1 MSDKKFYKGIDITYL
16 PETTVSLMKELSD
29 EELKK
34 SKGAI
39 DLENYAL
46 SLLQDFDSET
56 TKYLQAFIYLGHHLE
71 KYKDVLD
78 EKDISEKTMYLK
90 NFYEGNGFIVDYDK
104 MVEYIKK
111 GREAY
116 HILND

>member
-1 MSDKKFYKGIDITYL
+1 MPDKKFYKGIDITYL
-16 PETTVSLMKELSD
+16 PETTVSLMKELTD

-34 SKGAI
+34 IAI

-56 TKYLQAFIYLGHHLE
+56 TKYLQASIYLGHCLE
-71 KYKDVLD
+71 EDKDILD
-78 EKDISEKTMYLK
+78 EKDISQKVMYLR
-90 NFYEGNGFIVDYDK
+90 NLYEGNGFTVDYDK
-104 MVEYIKK
+104 MVEYIQK

>member
-1 MSDKKFYKGIDITYL
+1 MPDKKFYKGIDITYL

-34 SKGAI
+34 NKGAI

-71 KYKDVLD
+71 KYKDDLD
-78 EKDISEKTMYLK
+78 EKDISEKIMYLK
-90 NFYEGNGFIVDYDK
+90 NFYEGNGFFVDYNK
-104 MVEYIKK
+104 KKKNIKK
-111 GREAY
+111 KREKNN
-116 HILND
+116 IIND

>member
-1 MSDKKFYKGIDITYL
+1 MPDKKTYKGIDITYL

-29 EELKK
+29 EELEKN
-34 SKGAI
+34 KGAI

-56 TKYLQAFIYLGHHLE
+56 AKYLQASIYLGHYLE
-71 KYKDVLD
+71 EDKDIIED
-78 EKDISEKTMYLK
+78 KDISQRVMYLRD
-90 NFYEGNGFIVDYDK
+90 FYEGNGFTVDYDK
-104 MVEYIKK
+104 MVEYIQK

>member
-1 MSDKKFYKGIDITYL
+1 MPDKKIYKGIDITYL
-16 PETTVSLMKELSD
+16 PETTVSLMKELTD
-29 EELKK
+29 EELEKN
-34 SKGAI
+34 KGAI

-56 TKYLQAFIYLGHHLE
+56 AKYLQASIYLGHYLE
-71 KYKDVLD
+71 EDKDIIED
-78 EKDISEKTMYLK
+78 KDISQRVMYLRD
-90 NFYEGNGFIVDYDK
+90 FYEGNGFTVDYNK
-104 MVEYIKK
+104 MVEYIQK